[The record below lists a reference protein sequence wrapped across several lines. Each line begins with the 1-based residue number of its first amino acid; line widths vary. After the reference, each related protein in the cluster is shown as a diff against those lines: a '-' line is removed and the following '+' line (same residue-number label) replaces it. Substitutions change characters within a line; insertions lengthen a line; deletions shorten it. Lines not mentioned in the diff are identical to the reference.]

1 MAYTPGIL
9 LGQITKTSGFEGGV
23 IVKLGKKFIE
33 NIPEMESVF
42 IETDGRLVPFFLS
55 TSEYNG
61 SDILKLSFNGY
72 GSQEKV
78 TEFKGCRIFLTTGSP
93 ENEQESEYQ
102 LLAGYSVLSYHGE
115 TVGKIREVI
124 SNPGQLLLNI
134 LSPTGKE
141 ILIPLHEDLI
151 ISVDKMKR
159 SIVMEIPEGLID
171 IN

>member
-1 MAYTPGIL
+1 
-9 LGQITKTSGFEGGV
+9 
-23 IVKLGKKFIE
+23 
-33 NIPEMESVF
+33 MESVF
-42 IETDGRLVPFFLS
+42 FETDGRLVPFFIS

-61 SDILKLSFNGY
+61 SDILKLSFDGY

-102 LLAGYSVLSYHGE
+102 LLTGYSVLSHNGE
-115 TVGKIREVI
+115 TVGKIREII
-124 SNPGQLLLNI
+124 SNPGQLLLNV
-134 LSPTGKE
+134 LSPGGKE

-151 ISVDKMKR
+151 FSVDKRKR